1 MLSGKKINLRL
12 FRDEADVRAVYD
24 AYNELAER
32 APTDHTKIYPIE
44 KRIEKFRETGF
55 WTSAQ
60 GQFIIT
66 IKADEI
72 VDATRTSEIVGTISF
87 VRTTDFELEIG
98 YRICRHKHRRKG
110 FMSEALCLFSAY
122 LFETFPHIT
131 RLAIKTA
138 VNNVGSR
145 KLAEK
150 CGFTQEGVLR
160 KAYFYRGEI
169 CDFVIYSLLREESPR
184 LDAVLPSCK

>member
-1 MLSGKKINLRL
+1 MLSGDKINLRL

-24 AYNELAER
+24 AYNDLAER
-32 APTDHTKIYPIE
+32 ASTDHTEIYPING
-44 KRIEKFRETGF
+44 RIKKFRETGF
-55 WTSAQ
+55 WTSTE
-60 GQFIIT
+60 GQLVIT
-66 IKADEI
+66 TKVDEI
-72 VDATRTSEIVGTISF
+72 VGPTNEGAIVGSISF

-98 YRICRHKHRRKG
+98 YRIYKREHRGKG
-110 FMSEALCLFSAY
+110 YMSEALRLFSTY

-138 VNNVGSR
+138 ANNVGSR

-160 KAYFYRGEI
+160 RAYFYRGEI
-169 CDFVIYSLLREESPR
+169 CDFVIYGLLREESSR
-184 LDAVLPSCK
+184 LDAVLSSCE